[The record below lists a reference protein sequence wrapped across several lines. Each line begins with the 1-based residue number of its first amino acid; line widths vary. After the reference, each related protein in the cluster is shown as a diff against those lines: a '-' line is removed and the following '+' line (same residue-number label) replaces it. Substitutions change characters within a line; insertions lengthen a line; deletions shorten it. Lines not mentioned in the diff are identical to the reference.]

1 MNLFLIL
8 LLNVGTHLPS
18 LAFQPL
24 VTGHASSKRVCFRGR
39 FRTVLYDVN
48 NDVQHDDMD
57 VLNNGL
63 NNGLNNVDKAVLNRR
78 LEGENKP

>member
-1 MNLFLIL
+1 MLLNVNRTRRPVIPIYLFLIL
-8 LLNVGTHLPS
+8 LLNVGTYFPS

-24 VTGHASSKRVCFRGR
+24 VSSKRVCFRG
-39 FRTVLYDVN
+39 LSA
-48 NDVQHDDMD
+48 HDDMD

-63 NNGLNNVDKAVLNRR
+63 NNGLNNVDKAVLNRL

>member
-1 MNLFLIL
+1 MIPIYLFLIL
-8 LLNVGTHLPS
+8 LLNVGTYFPS

-24 VTGHASSKRVCFRGR
+24 VSSKRVCFRGR

-63 NNGLNNVDKAVLNRR
+63 NNVDKAVLNRL